1 MARLE
6 CHCALDVL
14 SQAQSAVAGFTFG
27 GAPPAHAARSHGA
40 PPNQRGS
47 DGPAGARCSHR
58 SFRVAEG
65 QRSSAVVP
73 WINYLRHNG
82 HAGRRAH
89 DGAAE
94 QRGPQERC
102 WPRFGVGLLLRSS
115 LRAIGRPSFS
125 PTSARSNFRPPR
137 SRRSAQP
144 CPPTSTSESE
154 PGCFNKHR
162 VFVDYSLGSWL
173 VSEASGT
180 IINCDSQFAKYQ

>member
-1 MARLE
+1 MFYLRHNLPLRASR
-6 CHCALDVL
+6 
-14 SQAQSAVAGFTFG
+14 S
-27 GAPPAHAARSHGA
+27 AARHPHA
-40 PPNQRGS
+40 PLGPSGRPRS
-47 DGPAGARCSHR
+47 CAYPMGPAGARCSHR

-65 QRSSAVVP
+65 QGSSAIVP
-73 WINYLRHNG
+73 WIKHLRHNG

-125 PTSARSNFRPPR
+125 PTSARSNCRPPR

-180 IINCDSQFAKYQ
+180 IVNCDSQFAKYH